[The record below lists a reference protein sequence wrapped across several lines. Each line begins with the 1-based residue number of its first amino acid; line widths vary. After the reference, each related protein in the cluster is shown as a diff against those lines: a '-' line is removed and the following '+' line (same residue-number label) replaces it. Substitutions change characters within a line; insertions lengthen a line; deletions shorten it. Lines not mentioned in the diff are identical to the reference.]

1 MNDAVLCGIDVLTIT
16 VYLAFMIGVGV
27 YFSRRNRSTETY
39 FVGNRGFAGWALG
52 LSMLGTIVSS
62 ATFLALPAAAYVLD
76 WRQFAVNFALPFVA
90 VLAVLVFVPLF
101 RHGRLTTAFEYL
113 GRRYGRVPRLYGTA
127 IFIVMQLIRSA
138 QVLFLMALPIHFLT
152 GLPIPAVIVG
162 TGVFVAA
169 YTVIGGITTVIWT
182 TVVQTVIMLV
192 GGLICVAYVL
202 IALPGGLE
210 QILEVGGAESKF
222 SLGSF
227 DWNFTERTF
236 WTVLLLGVVNWLAI
250 YGGDQNMVQR
260 YAAARSTREARKAIA
275 VYTALAL
282 PVWALFFFV
291 GTSLFVFYRTFP
303 NEEVA
308 ALAADEVLPY
318 FILNR
323 IPTGLSGLIIAAIV
337 AAAMS
342 TLGACI
348 NAVST
353 VTVVDL
359 LKPFLA
365 RNRSDRFYLVAALL
379 AATAASALIIS
390 CAVFFSV
397 IPKESM
403 NDISLIV
410 TSIFGGCLMGLF
422 MLGFFTRRVD
432 AFAANW
438 ALVAAALLNVYLGL
452 GALGMIPES
461 VRVPIHS
468 YWVGVLVNIAF
479 IVLAYGLS
487 LLRRAPARNLEG
499 LTVWSMKPENTEHHG

>member
-1 MNDAVLCGIDVLTIT
+1 MYFRTPDL
-16 VYLAFMIGVGV
+16 LAILLYAGGMIAIAL
-27 YFSRRNRSTETY
+27 YFARRNTNTEEY

-52 LSMLGTIVSS
+52 LSMLGAIVSS

-76 WRQFAVNFALPFVA
+76 WRQFAVNLALPFVA

-101 RHGRLTTAFEYL
+101 RHGSLTTAFEYL
-113 GRRYGRVPRLYGTA
+113 GRRYGRLPRFYGTA
-127 IFIVMQLIRSA
+127 VFIVMQLIRSA

-152 GLPIPAVIVG
+152 GLSVPVVIIG
-162 TGVFVAA
+162 TGVFVAL
-169 YTVIGGITTVIWT
+169 YTVVGGITAVIWT
-182 TVVQTVIMLV
+182 TVVQTLVMLV
-192 GGLICVAYVL
+192 GGVACVVYVL
-202 IALPGGLE
+202 VCLPGGLGE
-210 QILEVGGAESKF
+210 ILEVGVAENKF

-227 DWNFTERTF
+227 DWDFTERTF
-236 WTVLLLGVVNWLAI
+236 WTVLILGVVNWLAI

-260 YAAARSTREARKAIA
+260 YAAARSTREARKAIV

-291 GTSLFVFYRTFP
+291 GTSLFVFYRAFP
-303 NEEVA
+303 DETVA
-308 ALAADEVLPY
+308 ALTADEVLPY

-323 IPTGLSGLIIAAIV
+323 VPAGISGLIVAAIV

-342 TLGACI
+342 TLGSCI

-365 RNRSDRFYLVAALL
+365 PGRSDRFYLAAALL
-379 AATAASALIIS
+379 AATAASALIVACS
-390 CAVFFSV
+390 LFFSV

-410 TSIFGGCLMGLF
+410 TSVFGGCLMGLF
-422 MLGFFTRRVD
+422 MVGFFTRRVD
-432 AFAANW
+432 GFAANV
-438 ALVAAALLNVYLGL
+438 ALVAAVLWNVYLGL
-452 GALGMIPES
+452 SVLGMIPES

-468 YWVGVLVNIAF
+468 YWVAALVNAAF
-479 IVLAYGLS
+479 IVLAYGVS
-487 LLRRAPARNLEG
+487 LLRRAPQRNLEG
-499 LTVWSMKPENTEHHG
+499 LTVWSMKAENTEHHG